1 MYKERLD
8 AILNGGEIEDRRSKA
23 ICLMEQGYAILYDE
37 DANVE
42 HITKDRLSETYR
54 MLLSEHKK
62 SSGKRNS
69 CIQLC
74 IYHNKEAL
82 LNLQR
87 SIEMERENQLC
98 VRRQRSLDK
107 FLKSKTLY
115 RLSFIWSFYEGVA
128 LNRKFN
134 SLKEMCQ
141 EDRINRDREKR
152 SVTLEAAEI
161 FWEIIN
167 DRQFDVQQCLI
178 YKSRSLALLGH
189 MLLKR
194 SYYFKH
200 FNKNRFANVHRFN
213 HYFTEPLSAL
223 DEAYYMNTNDTFVLN
238 RFGRTL
244 LIAACKSGVPNIK
257 RSVLHRAEYLLST
270 SIRQD
275 TFNWFAYS
283 TRMSVRRQLALEYI
297 SFDIDTAEQLLI
309 EAAHDGYQCFCSKGT
324 SKSICEAVDICQYLA
339 KFPEIRSNGS
349 EYVTLRRKSYLFDA
363 LDYLNYGIQQSGPT
377 NYYLV
382 YKMGAVLYDLDE
394 LKPAIDWMKRALSL
408 SHNENSTSLKVT
420 CLYMLRKYSIDVANN
435 VNIQYLIRDFVYTMG
450 KGYQKFKN
458 IVSVCRFLLRNNE
471 HCLIALL
478 GDTIRFSYML
488 NSSKVSLLTECTQ
501 TCIDLMPYNNESVLS
516 LKQYLE
522 QLRQIPLV
530 DDIEPKFDDEFKS
543 TFSMPTVLITSQL
556 SNEFLYDFFVSY
568 SHKDSDWVLTRL
580 VPDLESAMYTD
591 DVILKG
597 NTF

>member
-1 MYKERLD
+1 MSRHHRVNEADMYKETLD
-8 AILNGGEIEDRRSKA
+8 AILNGREIEDRRSKA
-23 ICLMEQGYAILYDE
+23 ICLMEQGYAILYDD

-62 SSGKRNS
+62 SSGKRNN

-87 SIEMERENQLC
+87 LIEMERENQLC
-98 VRRQRSLDK
+98 VRRQRFLDK

-115 RLSFIWSFYEGVA
+115 GLSFIWSFYEGVA

-223 DEAYYMNTNDTFVLN
+223 EEAYYMNTNDTFVLN

-244 LIAACKSGVPNIK
+244 MIA
-257 RSVLHRAEYLLST
+257 
-270 SIRQD
+270 D
-275 TFNWFAYS
+275 
-283 TRMSVRRQLALEYI
+283 
-297 SFDIDTAEQLLI
+297 
-309 EAAHDGYQCFCSKGT
+309 
-324 SKSICEAVDICQYLA
+324 
-339 KFPEIRSNGS
+339 
-349 EYVTLRRKSYLFDA
+349 
-363 LDYLNYGIQQSGPT
+363 
-377 NYYLV
+377 
-382 YKMGAVLYDLDE
+382 
-394 LKPAIDWMKRALSL
+394 
-408 SHNENSTSLKVT
+408 
-420 CLYMLRKYSIDVANN
+420 
-435 VNIQYLIRDFVYTMG
+435 
-450 KGYQKFKN
+450 
-458 IVSVCRFLLRNNE
+458 
-471 HCLIALL
+471 
-478 GDTIRFSYML
+478 
-488 NSSKVSLLTECTQ
+488 
-501 TCIDLMPYNNESVLS
+501 
-516 LKQYLE
+516 
-522 QLRQIPLV
+522 
-530 DDIEPKFDDEFKS
+530 
-543 TFSMPTVLITSQL
+543 
-556 SNEFLYDFFVSY
+556 
-568 SHKDSDWVLTRL
+568 
-580 VPDLESAMYTD
+580 
-591 DVILKG
+591 
-597 NTF
+597 